1 MAGGVRYS
9 ADWGGMARYTALVG
23 KRVEAHYRAGDMQ
36 LSTIGTLGSDTGTAI
51 FVEERFTSGGKE
63 KKMRVGIPYA
73 YARSVADIRVEAT
86 QPRGVPK
93 PAKKT

>member
-1 MAGGVRYS
+1 MP
-9 ADWGGMARYTALVG
+9 RYTALVG

-36 LSTIGTLGSDTGTAI
+36 LSTIGTLGSDTGKAI

-63 KKMRVGIPYA
+63 KTMRVEIPYA
-73 YARSVADIRVEAT
+73 YVIRVAEIRDEPT

-93 PAKKT
+93 PAKKK